1 MVWKNKHGILQQ
13 EKNMEIADANI
24 ILRYL
29 LEDDETLSKKAG
41 EIIDKINIHLPFEVC
56 AEVVYFLEK
65 VYVVPR
71 ENIRNALALLIGY
84 QNISTNDKSVFISAL
99 EIYHTKNIDFV
110 DALLVAY
117 NQVTGA
123 IVHSFDKKVNKLCKG
138 FR

>member
-1 MVWKNKHGILQQ
+1 
-13 EKNMEIADANI
+13 
-24 ILRYL
+24 

-56 AEVVYFLEK
+56 AEVVYVLEK

-99 EIYHTKNIDFV
+99 EIYHTKNIDFLGLSQR
-110 DALLVAY
+110 DCLEMNCASACF
-117 NQVTGA
+117 G
-123 IVHSFDKKVNKLCKG
+123 LC
-138 FR
+138 R